1 MFQFTAIQ
9 PYTVLPAAINN
20 NAAFYAEVDPVHDA
34 AANRTFDVGNTVIT
48 VIYRIDAV
56 QLASVDDKDICH
68 CSFQQRFQF
77 VGVKEKSQTLVAALD
92 KETTVN
98 VQVDGFEGN
107 IAARTDPLGFC
118 FVGCVVVDPG
128 KVDVIA
134 AAAV

>member
-1 MFQFTAIQ
+1 MFQLPTIQ
-9 PYTVLPAAINN
+9 PYAVFPATIYN

-34 AANRTFDVGNTVIT
+34 AANRTFDVGNAVIT
-48 VIYRIDAV
+48 AIYRIDTV

-68 CSFQQRFQF
+68 GSFQQRFKF
-77 VGVKEKSQTLVAALD
+77 VGVKEKSQALVAALD
-92 KETTVN
+92 KESTVN
-98 VQVDGFEGN
+98 VKVDGFEGN